1 MSSAYD
7 IEKRIRNV
15 APKHRNQYLRHS
27 RPDEVNDPTLWREK
41 PFSLLHFYGCLILFL
56 VQMCVGLLF
65 HLPTKEQTHWL
76 MYVAMFMR
84 FLGLEGPC

>member
-27 RPDEVNDPTLWREK
+27 RPDEVNDPTL
-41 PFSLLHFYGCLILFL
+41 
-56 VQMCVGLLF
+56 
-65 HLPTKEQTHWL
+65 
-76 MYVAMFMR
+76 
-84 FLGLEGPC
+84 